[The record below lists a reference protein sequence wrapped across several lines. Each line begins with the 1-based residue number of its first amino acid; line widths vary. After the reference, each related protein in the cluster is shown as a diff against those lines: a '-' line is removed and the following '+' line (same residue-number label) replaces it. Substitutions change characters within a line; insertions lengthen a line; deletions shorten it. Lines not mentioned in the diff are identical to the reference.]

1 MLWED
6 GSMAWEPLSGV
17 TVEDPVTSAAHAK
30 ENDMLNMPGWKRL
43 WRVARRVKVLQEMTN
58 NLKCAQ

>member
-1 MLWED
+1 
-6 GSMAWEPLSGV
+6 MAWEPLSAV